1 MPAAADSEMM
11 YVYKGGRIVY
21 AQEVTAVDDVQVA
34 EDHSLLTI
42 LDKEGAALY
51 ESPMGDVD
59 SLSFRTPA
67 MRTDGILDVVFHADG
82 TAADVSASQMKVEH

>member
-34 EDHSLLTI
+34 EDHSRLTI
-42 LDKEGAALY
+42 LDKEGATLY
-51 ESPMGDVD
+51 E
-59 SLSFRTPA
+59 
-67 MRTDGILDVVFHADG
+67 
-82 TAADVSASQMKVEH
+82 

>member
-34 EDHSLLTI
+34 EGHSRLTI
-42 LDKEGAALY
+42 LDKEGATLY

-59 SLSFRTPA
+59 SLSP
-67 MRTDGILDVVFHADG
+67 MMQ
-82 TAADVSASQMKVEH
+82 SASCSTRSMPTVRQPMFRPAR